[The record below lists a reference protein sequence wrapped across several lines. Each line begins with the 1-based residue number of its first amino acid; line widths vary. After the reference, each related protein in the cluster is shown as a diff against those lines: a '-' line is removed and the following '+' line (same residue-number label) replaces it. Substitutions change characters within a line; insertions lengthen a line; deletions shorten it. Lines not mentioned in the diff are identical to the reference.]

1 MLPLLAQDPLRK
13 VLQFCTAHEVLQYGR
28 ASKKA
33 QETLADD
40 VVWRGLASRD
50 GVGEAGGD
58 ARA

>member
-13 VLQFCTAHEVLQYGR
+13 VLQFCSAHEVLQYGR

-50 GVGEAGGD
+50 GSSTH
-58 ARA
+58 